1 MFIDGKLQF
10 DSENA
15 LSASAASTDVLDLD
29 IKRNIGVGE
38 PMAVVI
44 SLDSVADD
52 TDGNETYSVE
62 LQTDSDSGFGSAV
75 SLGSAS
81 IPAGSEAG
89 SYFVIPVPADGRADQ
104 YFRLSYSLGGTTPS
118 VTVTSF
124 LIPQSMVQNYFKF
137 DNAYTIS

>member
-52 TDGNETYSVE
+52 TDGNEIKMTVDNFVSTYSIGGGATLTQEEVE
-62 LQTDSDSGFGSAV
+62 DFAGAMFTGNSETLIVSTYDDGTGKITLVVDDDLSLYDNSTSNFLSGSISLSDIFPTAK
-75 SLGSAS
+75 
-81 IPAGSEAG
+81 
-89 SYFVIPVPADGRADQ
+89 D
-104 YFRLSYSLGGTTPS
+104 
-118 VTVTSF
+118 
-124 LIPQSMVQNYFKF
+124 
-137 DNAYTIS
+137 